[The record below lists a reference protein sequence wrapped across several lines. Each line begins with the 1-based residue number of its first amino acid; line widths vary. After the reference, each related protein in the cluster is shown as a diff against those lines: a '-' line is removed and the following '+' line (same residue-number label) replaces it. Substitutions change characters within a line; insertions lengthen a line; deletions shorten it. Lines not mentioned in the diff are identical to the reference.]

1 MMKIFTVK
9 KSPIKKNLIANLY
22 GIFIQLINQVILVPF
37 YITFWGNEQYSD
49 WIVISSFTA
58 FFSISDIGLNN
69 VIQNRFAIRLAEN
82 NIKECN
88 SLMVVNYVLVSVI
101 FIIVILISSLFL
113 FMSDI
118 TGIMNIHTLNRNDAN
133 IVFLL
138 LVCRVFIDMF
148 RNIVNAIYRAVHYAS
163 RAIFLDQTT
172 TLFVSLLT
180 LGCIISRM
188 SIVSMC
194 LIIIIPSI
202 IMQTYKLFDVRHYYD
217 LKFSIKDFDLK
228 LLKEIFIP
236 AISFMSFPAGNAIV
250 LQGYTLV
257 VNKYFG
263 STAVIL
269 YNTTRTLCNFIKTLL
284 ATLQNSVWPEYSIAY
299 GKKDFVRMRLLHRKI
314 MKTTIIASL
323 ILGILLLISGS
334 FVYKI
339 WTHGKV
345 EFEFTLMLV
354 YVIVIFVESL
364 WTSSSV
370 TLMATNN
377 HIRLG
382 IYYVLF
388 TALALSIAIFISLKG
403 TSLTMM
409 ASTLILS
416 NVLMCLYT
424 IPAGFKLTK
433 DQLI

>member
-1 MMKIFTVK
+1 MKIFTVK